1 MLVSGGLLGVVYATV
16 RGPAEGWT
24 SASTLLA
31 YAAGTALLAGFL
43 WWEHRSAHPMM
54 PLRLFRSSAFSSANV
69 ANFLLA
75 FAMFAGFLMLI
86 QFLSNARGEGPLS
99 VGLHTLWWTAM
110 PMVVAPYAG
119 RLGRRVAPAAIAA
132 GGLLLVATG
141 MLALALL
148 ATPGVTLAELAPA
161 MVAIGVG
168 IGLVIPN
175 IAAAALAAVPPADIG
190 KASGILST
198 SRQVGSVAGVSVGL
212 AIFQATS
219 GAGAAGVSDGVSSAL
234 VVAAVAALAGALAA
248 GVRWT
253 WPVRAEVAP
262 A

>member
-1 MLVSGGLLGVVYATV
+1 
-16 RGPAEGWT
+16 
-24 SASTLLA
+24 
-31 YAAGTALLAGFL
+31 
-43 WWEHRSAHPMM
+43 
-54 PLRLFRSSAFSSANV
+54 
-69 ANFLLA
+69 
-75 FAMFAGFLMLI
+75 
-86 QFLSNARGEGPLS
+86 
-99 VGLHTLWWTAM
+99 
-110 PMVVAPYAG
+110 
-119 RLGRRVAPAAIAA
+119 LGRRIAPAAVASA
-132 GGLLLVATG
+132 GLLLVAGG
-141 MLALALL
+141 MLLL
-148 ATPGVTLAELAPA
+148 GLVESPDTTVLELAPA

-175 IAAAALAAVPPADIG
+175 IAAAALGAVPPADIG

-219 GAGAAGVSDGVSSAL
+219 GAGAAGVSDGVSAAL
-234 VVAAVAALAGALAA
+234 TVAAVAALAGALAA

>member
-1 MLVSGGLLGVVYATV
+1 
-16 RGPAEGWT
+16 
-24 SASTLLA
+24 
-31 YAAGTALLAGFL
+31 
-43 WWEHRSAHPMM
+43 
-54 PLRLFRSSAFSSANV
+54 
-69 ANFLLA
+69 
-75 FAMFAGFLMLI
+75 
-86 QFLSNARGEGPLS
+86 
-99 VGLHTLWWTAM
+99 
-110 PMVVAPYAG
+110 
-119 RLGRRVAPAAIAA
+119 
-132 GGLLLVATG
+132 
-141 MLALALL
+141 
-148 ATPGVTLAELAPA
+148 VTLAELAPA

-212 AIFQATS
+212 AIYQAAS
-219 GAGAAGVSDGVSSAL
+219 GAGAAGVSSGVSTAL
-234 VVAAVAALAGALAA
+234 VAAAVAALAGALAA